1 MSSKDY
7 AIDADMHRDPA
18 PSTNHLER
26 LTTAGGHTND
36 RSQIPLPVVHRTF
49 ANPSPLG
56 LISFAAG
63 KCLLS
68 QTGR

>member
-1 MSSKDY
+1 MPSKDY
-7 AIDADMHRDPA
+7 AADADGDQGTV

-26 LTTAGGHTND
+26 LTTAGGHLND
-36 RSQIPLPVVHRTF
+36 RSQIPLPVFHRTF

-63 KCLLS
+63 KSPFSPTC
-68 QTGR
+68 R